1 MVAPIVCLMGP
12 TASGKTALAMALLQY
27 FPCEIISVDSAM
39 IYRGMDIGTA
49 KPSAAELAQAP
60 HRMINICD
68 PSEAYSVAQFLH
80 DVKHEIAQ
88 VQQNGNIPLLVGGTM
103 MYFNALREG
112 LSPLPQADESV
123 RQQIEAEA
131 AQLGW
136 PALHARL
143 ATIDP
148 AAHARLKPNDKQRI
162 QRALEVYAVTGVP
175 LSEQWQMTEGAYEG
189 EMLALA
195 VAPADRAVLHERIA
209 QRWHQLVALD
219 LIEEVKQLKA
229 RGDLS
234 LQLPSMRSV
243 GYRQVWEYLDGV
255 YDLETL
261 HQKAIIATRRLAK
274 RQVTWLRSWP
284 DLMWFDSE
292 SSGLVIHVVQW
303 IKEKLELN

>member
-1 MVAPIVCLMGP
+1 MAAPIVCLMGP
-12 TASGKTALAMALLQY
+12 TASGKTALAMALLQH

-60 HRMINICD
+60 HRMIDICD
-68 PSEAYSVAQFLH
+68 PSEAYSVAQFLQ

-148 AAHARLKPNDKQRI
+148 AAYTRLKPNDKQRI
-162 QRALEVYAVTGVP
+162 QRALEVYAVTGMP
-175 LSEQWQMTEGAYEG
+175 LTEQWQMTEGAYQG
-189 EMLALA
+189 AMLALA
-195 VAPADRAVLHERIA
+195 VAPADRDVLHERIA
-209 QRWHQLVALD
+209 QRWYQLVALG
-219 LIEEVKQLKA
+219 LIDEVKQLKA

-243 GYRQVWEYLDGV
+243 GYRQVWEYLDGA
-255 YDLETL
+255 YELEVL
-261 HQKAIIATRRLAK
+261 NHKAIVATRRLAK

-284 DLMWFDSE
+284 ELMWFDSE
-292 SSGLVIHVVQW
+292 KSALVMQVVQW
-303 IKEKLELN
+303 LKEKLALN